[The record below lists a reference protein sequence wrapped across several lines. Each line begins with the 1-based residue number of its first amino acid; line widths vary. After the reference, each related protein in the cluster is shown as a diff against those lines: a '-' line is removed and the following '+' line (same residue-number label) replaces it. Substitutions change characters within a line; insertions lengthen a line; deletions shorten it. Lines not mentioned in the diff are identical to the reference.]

1 MEKDRILKSLEK
13 LFVYFYTTVIKDPYL
28 SNFFSS
34 FEQLPEL
41 VESQS
46 EYLYKALF
54 DSGDTFRLYKKVGDI
69 HWKLKIHEDYM
80 FEMIEFIRKNIESLN
95 FYGEVEIDDTELEK
109 TFLDIKNANAKSY
122 IEGILS
128 ETARIFS
135 FLKSASFIIEHYY
148 SFAKRLLASV
158 ESGDFSSV
166 KEFLHR
172 ECAVTEWF
180 KTPAFSVMFYTHET
194 IVPVFQFF
202 HKNSHDYAKLLIGYL
217 ESGDYIKALR
227 MARLFAASSH
237 LFVLYGI
244 YLFSQWEK
252 NKEKIFFSFLT
263 DPKFAEKIVS
273 FIVTPSSK
281 KDFTDP
287 IFREFSKAL
296 IDHVNEHYSK
306 DIFGFELSGRI
317 YFVSRIEEEIRDLS
331 NLKRAI
337 DEVKRELKD
346 RQDIE
351 KTLSFKLVQVNVKS
365 VRDRF
370 KFDPHKLSLFFELA
384 ANRFLDE
391 KGTYFVVNHRHI
403 EEIWKE
409 VNEIVRYECLVDR
422 LILAKRDESCEGYF
436 TSDVGFEMYAQRIV
450 DITTGEDFGAECLLR
465 IKTNDELIPAKK
477 FVDFVK
483 DKNLTKELD
492 LKVLDLVSREIKRI
506 KKVKKVFVNLFPS
519 SYTDLAILR
528 KIKRLGEI
536 SKDVGVD
543 VVFEIT
549 EYESTKNKNI
559 LSIIDS
565 LDVDIALDDFGS
577 GYTNFERVA
586 SLSSKENVRFLKI
599 DGEIVKN
606 ILSNRYFKDVVEIIT
621 YMANRLSKDIIYE
634 FVENNEI
641 AEILKDI
648 AKNLGVKALAQGYYF
663 AKPEPIENLF

>member
-1 MEKDRILKSLEK
+1 MEKDKILKSFEK

-41 VESQS
+41 VRSQS
-46 EYLYKALF
+46 EYLYRALF
-54 DSGDTFRLYKKVGDI
+54 ENDDTFRLYRKVGDI

-80 FEMIEFIRKNIESLN
+80 FEMIEFIKKNVESMN
-95 FYGEVEIDDTELEK
+95 FYGEVEVEDSELERA
-109 TFLDIKNANAKSY
+109 FLDIKNANAKSY

-148 SFAKRLLASV
+148 SFVKRLLSAV
-158 ESGDFSSV
+158 ESEDFSSV
-166 KEFLHR
+166 KEFLHK
-172 ECAVTEWF
+172 ECVIAEWF
-180 KTPAFSVMFYTHET
+180 KTPAFSVMFYTRET

-202 HKNSHDYAKLLIGYL
+202 HKNSHDYATLLVGYF
-217 ESGDYIKALR
+217 ENGDYIKALR

-252 NKEKIFFSFLT
+252 NKDNIFFSFLT
-263 DPKFAEKIVS
+263 DPKFSEKVVS

-281 KDFTDP
+281 KDFADP
-287 IFREFSKAL
+287 VFKEFSREL
-296 IDHVNEHYSK
+296 VNRVNEHYAK
-306 DIFGFELSGRI
+306 DIFGFELNGKI
-317 YFVSRIEEEIRDLS
+317 YFVSRMEEEVRDLS

-337 DEVKRELKD
+337 DEVKTELRN
-346 RQDIE
+346 RQDVD

-365 VRDRF
+365 LRDRF
-370 KFDPHKLSLFFELA
+370 RFDPHKLSLFFELA
-384 ANRFLDE
+384 AKRFLEE
-391 KGTYFVVNHRHI
+391 KGTYFVVGYRHI
-403 EEIWKE
+403 EEIWRE
-409 VNEIVRYECLVDR
+409 VEEIIRYECLVDT
-422 LILAKRDESCEGYF
+422 LILGKRDESCRDYI
-436 TSDVGFEMYAQRIV
+436 TSDVKFEMYVQRIV
-450 DITTGEDFGAECLLR
+450 DIKTGEDFGAECLLR
-465 IKTNDELIPAKK
+465 IRTKNELIPAKE

-492 LKVLDLVSREIKRI
+492 LKVLDLVSQHIRRVKR
-506 KKVKKVFVNLFPS
+506 VKKIFINLFPS
-519 SYTDLAILR
+519 SYTDIAVLK
-528 KIKRLGEI
+528 KIEKLGKI
-536 SKDVGVD
+536 SKEIGVG

-559 LSIIDS
+559 LNIIDS

-586 SLSSKENVRFLKI
+586 SLSSKDNVRFLKI
-599 DGEIVKN
+599 DGEIVRN

-621 YMANRLSKDIIYE
+621 YMANRLGKDVIYE
-634 FVENNEI
+634 FVENKEVVDTLRGI
-641 AEILKDI
+641 TKD
-648 AKNLGVKALAQGYYF
+648 LGVKALAQGYYF